1 MTLRQLG
8 VVCLALGIALEI
20 RSGVSAT
27 APAAATPVGQPCV
40 VTTAGLAISGCVVRD
55 GETVPNMRV
64 RVRNIDTDKIVGET
78 VSDSNGAFSFVV
90 TEAGRYVVEVVD
102 GNGGVMA
109 VGPPLTVLN
118 VTTVPAV
125 FNVVLPSAK
134 AAAFIP
140 LVASNLPAVIVAA
153 AGAAGITLLTVGGS
167 GGTPTVTSPER

>member
-8 VVCLALGIALEI
+8 VVCLALGLALEI
-20 RSGVSAT
+20 PHGVSAK
-27 APAAATPVGQPCV
+27 APAAATPGGQPCV

-55 GETVPNMRV
+55 GETVPNIRL
-64 RVRNIDTDKIVGET
+64 RVRNIDTDKIIGET
-78 VSDSNGAFSFVV
+78 VSDSNGAFSFIVP
-90 TEAGRYVVEVVD
+90 EAGRYIVEAID

-118 VTTVPAV
+118 VTNVPDV
-125 FNVVLPSAK
+125 FNLVLPSAK

-140 LVASNLPAVIVAA
+140 LVSNLPAVIVLA

-167 GGTPTVTSPER
+167 GGTPTVSSPER